1 MEPNNERI
9 SPKVFAAVIATGLM
23 SFSGV
28 LVETSMNIAFP
39 TLMRDFNVST
49 NVVQWMTS
57 IYLLAVSIIVPIS
70 AALKSS
76 YKTKSLFLTAN
87 FLFLLGLIVDA
98 TAPIFP
104 VLLLGR
110 VIQGIGTGIALPLMF
125 NIILEQVPKSKV
137 GTMMGVGSMITG
149 IAPAL
154 GPTFGGIVLQTLNWR
169 WVFWFLILLIIIS
182 LLLGIWG
189 IEQKSA
195 VKKVKIDRLSF
206 IMIAIFFIGML
217 VGFSNLGTGQL
228 GATAIPILIA
238 LLALALL
245 IWRSNRI
252 KVPILDL
259 KLFKNHSFTGH
270 IIGFFCI
277 QLISLGNAFLLPN
290 FIQLVNHNTAFLA
303 GLIVLPAGVAGAIMG
318 PIGGRLLDN
327 YGARKPILFGVSLM
341 LLETLLFAV
350 LPNQMNNIFILIV
363 YIIYMAG
370 MGMILGDVMTD
381 TLAVIDESKTTQG
394 NAILNTAQQFA
405 GAVGTSITSAIVA
418 SSQKGTKSADL
429 TRIGTQHA
437 YIFLLC
443 LVILIMALFI
453 KYVGRRTATK

>member
-9 SPKVFAAVIATGLM
+9 SSKVFAAVIATGLM

-87 FLFLLGLIVDA
+87 FLFLLGLIVYA
-98 TAPIFP
+98 TAPIFS

-110 VIQGIGTGIALPLMF
+110 VIQGIGTGITLPLMF
-125 NIILEQVPKSKV
+125 NIILEQVPKGKV

-154 GPTFGGIVLQTLNWR
+154 GPTFGGIVLQELNWR
-169 WVFWFLILLIIIS
+169 WVFWFLIPLIIIS

-206 IMIAIFFIGML
+206 IIIAIFFIGML

-270 IIGFFCI
+270 IIVFFCI

-290 FIQLVNHNTAFLA
+290 FIKLVNHNTAFLA
-303 GLIVLPAGVAGAIMG
+303 GLIVLPAGVTGAIMG

-327 YGARKPILFGVSLM
+327 YGARKPVLFGVSLM
-341 LLETLLFAV
+341 LLETLFFAV

-381 TLAVIDESKTTQG
+381 TLAVIDESETTQG

-418 SSQKGTKSADL
+418 SSQKGTKSDDL